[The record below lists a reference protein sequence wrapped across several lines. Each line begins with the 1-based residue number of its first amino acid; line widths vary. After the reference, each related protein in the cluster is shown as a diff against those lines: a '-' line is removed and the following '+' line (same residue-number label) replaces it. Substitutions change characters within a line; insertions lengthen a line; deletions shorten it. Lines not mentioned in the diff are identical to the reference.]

1 MNSTREQC
9 LLYLLTEINSINK
22 YKDATGRVRYSAAL
36 RHAAGAGSLT
46 KLAND
51 FVNEY
56 KKNLPLLKSGGK
68 YACRGRFPGGQKVAE
83 DPGDGIGALRLPEG
97 QDINIFVFSF

>member
-1 MNSTREQC
+1 MMKTDKRLLHRRFFAMQQPFLMNSTREQC

-56 KKNLPLLKSGGK
+56 KKKPATFKIRWKVCLP
-68 YACRGRFPGGQKVAE
+68 
-83 DPGDGIGALRLPEG
+83 GALPGRSESRRRPG
-97 QDINIFVFSF
+97 